1 MIMEMILIEKVSPY
15 LHLLQ
20 LSIFLNVSLHAQICR
35 LRKIYIYINIYNKY
49 NLYILFLYN
58 LYIIYIT

>member
-35 LRKIYIYINIYNKY
+35 LRKKYNIYIYYNIY
-49 NLYILFLYN
+49 IILYN